1 MSNNRKNLTIV
12 LAIITVVILSI
23 NGCTKDTTIIIQDT
37 AVITRAVSFSQD
49 IQPIFKTSCNNV
61 GCHNTGEKKP
71 DLSQANA
78 YASLISG
85 NYTNVSQPENSE
97 LYLWLT
103 GQRATA
109 MPMGAA
115 KNPDSINELVL
126 AWITQGAENN

>member
-1 MSNNRKNLTIV
+1 MASIMIV
-12 LAIITVVILSI
+12 VLSI
-23 NGCTKDTTIIIQDT
+23 YGCTKDTTIIIQDT

-61 GCHNTGEKKP
+61 GCHNTGEKRP
-71 DLSQANA
+71 DLSAANA
-78 YASLISG
+78 YASLSTG
-85 NYTNVSQPENSE
+85 NYLNVAQPENSE

-109 MPMGAA
+109 MPMGAT